1 MLPQIP
7 ASVRFF
13 FSFLSN
19 EGLFLFYNNKKAK
32 GKERRTNKRK
42 ERKYLRTK

>member
-32 GKERRTNKRK
+32 GKKDGQTK
-42 ERKYLRTK
+42 EKKESI